1 MNEAAPN
8 QATQAHQPEAPK
20 NETSLPA
27 PAAPGR
33 SKRVFSLALAL
44 CLALGGGA
52 YWYKTYGPGAKAA
65 APNQARKLPVA
76 VAEAKT
82 QDVEVFLTGLGT
94 VSPLNSVTIKSRV
107 DGQLM
112 QVLFREGQQVKAGDL
127 LLVIDPRPFQVQ
139 LAQAEGQL
147 KRDMALL
154 ENARLDLRRYND
166 LIAQGAI
173 ARQQYD
179 TQQSLVHQYEGAV
192 ATDKAT
198 ADNARLQITY
208 CRITAP
214 TSGQVG
220 MRLVDPGN
228 MVRASDTAGLLVL
241 NQISPINVSFT
252 LPEDQLPRVLAKLR
266 AGEKLR
272 VDAYDR
278 EQVKK
283 LAQGELASLDNQI
296 DTTTGTVRLKA
307 VFANTGPELYPNQFV
322 NAKLLLEVMKDAV
335 VIPASAVQRGQQ
347 GAYVYVL
354 SAEGTVA
361 LRQVSVGEAANGM
374 SAVLS
379 GLTPGEKVVVDGADR
394 LRDGAAVEVKERGA
408 KPADAAAAAQ
418 NATSQNATSP
428 NAISPAETA
437 ATTSAAT
444 NATMQSPAPPAPSK
458 AESKPE
464 AKPNAKPEAKNE
476 ARHEAPKASAGK
488 PDAPRQGS
496 GGIAKPEAVKA
507 LTGQPT
513 AQSVGQSAGEKP
525 QPEKTARPKP
535 DRTLVYKP
543 EAPGQTNSQT
553 SATTGA
559 TTTATTSATTSVT
572 SDAAASAKP

>member
-1 MNEAAPN
+1 MNEAAPTVAP
-8 QATQAHQPEAPK
+8 QTEAPK
-20 NETSLPA
+20 HEA
-27 PAAPGR
+27 PQIDPPSPSAPGR
-33 SKRVFSLALAL
+33 SRRVFSLALAL

-65 APNQARKLPVA
+65 APNQQRKLPVA

-94 VSPLNSVTIKSRV
+94 VTPLNSITIKSRV

-147 KRDMALL
+147 KRDTALL
-154 ENARLDLRRYND
+154 ENARLDLKRYGE

-228 MVRASDTAGLLVL
+228 MVRSSDATGLLVL
-241 NQISPINVSFT
+241 NQLSPINVAFT
-252 LPEDQLPRVLAKLR
+252 LPEDQLPRVMAKLR

-272 VDAYDR
+272 VDVYDR
-278 EQVKK
+278 EQVHM

-307 VFANTGPELYPNQFV
+307 VFANTGSELYPNQFV

-361 LRQVSVGEAANGM
+361 LRPVSVGEAANGLN
-374 SAVLS
+374 AVLS
-379 GLTPGEKVVVDGADR
+379 GLAAGEKVVVDGADR

-408 KPADAAAAAQ
+408 KPEAGKAEGKEGGNAQ
-418 NATSQNATSP
+418 NATTQAP
-428 NAISPAETA
+428 QAKAQETA
-437 ATTSAAT
+437 AAATSATT
-444 NATMQSPAPPAPSK
+444 NAATTAAVQPEAKSAAH
-458 AESKPE
+458 KPE
-464 AKPNAKPEAKNE
+464 AKHEPKADAPKQEAAKPQAEKPHKEKSEAAKT
-476 ARHEAPKASAGK
+476 G
-488 PDAPRQGS
+488 
-496 GGIAKPEAVKA
+496 GGIAKPEAVKV
-507 LTGQPT
+507 LTGQAPGDT
-513 AQSVGQSAGEKP
+513 APQEKP
-525 QPEKTARPKP
+525 ARSKP
-535 DRTLVYKP
+535 DRALVYKP
-543 EAPGQTNSQT
+543 ETPGQTDAKSDARTGATTSAHTDAKT
-553 SATTGA
+553 SATT
-559 TTTATTSATTSVT
+559 
-572 SDAAASAKP
+572 DIKP